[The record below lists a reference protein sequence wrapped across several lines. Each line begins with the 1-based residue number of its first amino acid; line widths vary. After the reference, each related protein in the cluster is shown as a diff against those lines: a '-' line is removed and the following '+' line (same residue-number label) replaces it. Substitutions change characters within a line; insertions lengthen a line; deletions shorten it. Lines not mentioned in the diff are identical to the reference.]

1 MLRGCEDEV
10 LFVVVVVVAAVA
22 EEEEEEEEVLSPSLE
37 SIAAKAVEEVSTS
50 DTTT

>member
-10 LFVVVVVVAAVA
+10 FVVVAAVA
-22 EEEEEEEEVLSPSLE
+22 EEEEEEEEEVLSPSLE